1 MSDQEATLDVGLV
14 QSQVT
19 FRLVKLARRID
30 RNFAQ
35 AAKRMGLGLPEI
47 RLLFLVQK
55 HPGKTLSE
63 AIRETIADQGNSS
76 RVALRLEEQ
85 GYLTREPDED
95 DARKYLLYITDKGAE
110 VVKAAIKQ
118 RAEFNQALTESLQ
131 AEDQEQLKTY
141 LDRMLQRI
149 DEI

>member
-1 MSDQEATLDVGLV
+1 MSEQDISLDVGLV

-19 FRLVKLARRID
+19 FRLIKLARRID
-30 RNFAQ
+30 RNFTH
-35 AAKRMGLGLPEI
+35 AAKTMGLGLPEI

-85 GYLTREPDED
+85 GYLTRVGDED
-95 DARKYLLYITDKGAE
+95 DARKYLLYITEKGEE
-110 VVKAAIKQ
+110 VVKKAIQQ
-118 RAEFNQALTESLQ
+118 RGEFNRELTSTFEP
-131 AEDQEQLKTY
+131 EEQEQLKTY

>member
-35 AAKRMGLGLPEI
+35 AAKRMGLRLPEI